1 MWTLQNSDGLLCKV
15 SICTGDTH
23 ISDTGDSYLSH
34 ITSVLCSVIS
44 LKAIYTLQIYMTL
57 LLLTPTERVKKL
69 KVIWE
74 SREMTQSASSFWV
87 NKVRDCVIWSMTM
100 KIQTLVRSN
109 IACNPS
115 GPLDIHSQS
124 HSAHPLLL
132 RLLHLLAG
140 NIHTAGLDS
149 GCFYRYIFFL
159 TKL

>member
-1 MWTLQNSDGLLCKV
+1 MDFYVRSQYAQVILIFLILV
-15 SICTGDTH
+15 TH
-23 ISDTGDSYLSH
+23 IWAILQVFSAQLFTWSLS
-34 ITSVLCSVIS
+34 IVF
-44 LKAIYTLQIYMTL
+44 QNYMTL

-74 SREMTQSASSFWV
+74 SREVNQSASSFWV

-100 KIQTLVRSN
+100 KIQTLVHPN

-115 GPLDIHSQS
+115 GPLDIHPQS

-132 RLLHLLAG
+132 RLLYLLAG
-140 NIHTAGLDS
+140 NMHTAALDS
-149 GCFYRYIFFL
+149 GCFHSYIFFL